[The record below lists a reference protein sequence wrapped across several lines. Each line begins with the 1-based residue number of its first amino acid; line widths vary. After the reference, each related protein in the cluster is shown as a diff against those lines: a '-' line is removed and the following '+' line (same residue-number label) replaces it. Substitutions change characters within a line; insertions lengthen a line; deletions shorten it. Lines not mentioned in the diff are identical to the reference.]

1 MRSASHPR
9 NGTRGV
15 ILLEVM
21 LAVAIFCLVGLAL
34 AKAISVAAGTLSLG
48 NRQTSVR
55 LALEGELS
63 SALSQS
69 LSTAVVIG
77 LQATKTTDD
86 GIAYEREWQPCPTV
100 TSDKTLLDGLY
111 LLTARA
117 RWTENGKD
125 QVQEATIRVFH
136 PKQ

>member
-1 MRSASHPR
+1 MRSTRACR
-9 NGTRGV
+9 ETRGV

-63 SALSQS
+63 TALSQS

-86 GIAYEREWQPCPTV
+86 GVAYEREWQALPAV
-100 TSDKTLLDGLY
+100 TSDKTTLDGLY
-111 LLTARA
+111 LLTVRA

-125 QVQEATIRVFH
+125 QVQESTIRVYH
-136 PKQ
+136 PQQ